1 MIKYDI
7 VAKIGEYQKDG
18 VTKNKTLKV
27 GVVMEKDG
35 KPFILLNRTFNPA
48 ALDTGKESV
57 LLSLYEPKKKDNDY
71 NQNKH
76 TEAKGNAYVEPLDDS
91 IPDFDQSIPF

>member
-7 VAKIGEYQKDG
+7 VAKVGEYQKNG
-18 VTKNKTLKV
+18 ETKAKYQNV

-48 ALDTGKESV
+48 ALDAGKESV
-57 LLSLYEPKKKDNDY
+57 LLSLYEPKPRTGEQTDY
-71 NQNKH
+71 K
-76 TEAKGNAYVEPLDDS
+76 AKPREEFAVEELDS
-91 IPDFDQSIPF
+91 EIPF